1 MAAGNLGG
9 ISLRPG
15 KSPAGGQLARA
26 GVGLNPRRKLLLRC
40 ALSLGDIVMLTAAV
54 RDLHYWYPGM
64 FSTDVQTAFPML
76 WENNP
81 YVTPLKDGDSEA
93 ELINCRYPLINRC
106 NKAPYHCLHGFIEFL
121 NDRLGLAIK
130 PTVFKGDVHLSA
142 QEKAWYSQVHEVTG
156 EDVPFWLIAAGGKY
170 DVTIKWWDSRRYQ
183 EVVDHFRGRIQFV
196 QVGEL
201 GHHHPKLDGVIDLR
215 GRTNLR
221 QLIRLV
227 YHSQGVLCSITGLMH
242 LAAAVETK
250 PEFPWRRPCVVI
262 AGGREPAHWEAYPDH
277 QFIHTNGALHCCA
290 DGGCWK
296 DRVAPLRD
304 GDPRDR
310 PASLCVDVVQ
320 GLPRCM
326 DMIAPAEVIHR
337 VERYFAA
344 GVLKYLSRPQKAA
357 AGKGMTATSANSY
370 DQQPLHISSAG
381 IACDQFIRS
390 ISAYPGDFAG
400 RGIVICGG
408 GVKYF
413 TNAWVCINLL
423 RHLGCRLPVQV
434 WHLGRREMDGQMR
447 SLLAPL
453 GVECI
458 DALEVRKRFPTRTLQ
473 GWELKPYAIMHS
485 RFREVL
491 LLDADNVPVVDPEFL
506 FETSQYRE
514 TGAIFWPDFPLL
526 KTERGAAVWRSCG
539 LRQPNEPEFET
550 GQVVLDKQRCWSA
563 LCLTMWFNENS
574 DFYYRYVHGDKET
587 FHLAWRKL
595 RQPYSLVPKGI
606 HSLAGI
612 MCQHDFAGRRIFQ
625 HRSRD
630 KWDLFLHNKRIRG
643 FRFEK
648 ECRNYLL
655 RLQQVWDGGMGMTRK
670 NATGNWPRPRR
681 VTQPARIEA
690 VIISDSGKQSL
701 KGKTLKNLARTD
713 WDGTPVCL
721 QVEDNYRQAQCLCL
735 ALERGF
741 TADTDYVLVLKED
754 SEFNRHI
761 RHNLLDWKPL
771 RTRMVSLAS
780 LYNPLGRQIRDLA
793 CDVSNHTRIVDP
805 RFISDSQAWLISRAT
820 ARYLIRH
827 WDRAGAAFELKLRT
841 LAIRLRKPIFYHAPS
856 LVQPLDSDCKSR
868 PRLAQAADFDP
879 NWAA

>member
-81 YVTPLKDGDSEA
+81 YVTPLKVGDSEA

-370 DQQPLHISSAG
+370 DQQPLHISSA
-381 IACDQFIRS
+381 
-390 ISAYPGDFAG
+390 
-400 RGIVICGG
+400 
-408 GVKYF
+408 
-413 TNAWVCINLL
+413 
-423 RHLGCRLPVQV
+423 
-434 WHLGRREMDGQMR
+434 
-447 SLLAPL
+447 
-453 GVECI
+453 
-458 DALEVRKRFPTRTLQ
+458 
-473 GWELKPYAIMHS
+473 
-485 RFREVL
+485 
-491 LLDADNVPVVDPEFL
+491 
-506 FETSQYRE
+506 
-514 TGAIFWPDFPLL
+514 
-526 KTERGAAVWRSCG
+526 
-539 LRQPNEPEFET
+539 
-550 GQVVLDKQRCWSA
+550 
-563 LCLTMWFNENS
+563 
-574 DFYYRYVHGDKET
+574 
-587 FHLAWRKL
+587 
-595 RQPYSLVPKGI
+595 
-606 HSLAGI
+606 
-612 MCQHDFAGRRIFQ
+612 
-625 HRSRD
+625 
-630 KWDLFLHNKRIRG
+630 
-643 FRFEK
+643 
-648 ECRNYLL
+648 
-655 RLQQVWDGGMGMTRK
+655 
-670 NATGNWPRPRR
+670 
-681 VTQPARIEA
+681 
-690 VIISDSGKQSL
+690 
-701 KGKTLKNLARTD
+701 
-713 WDGTPVCL
+713 
-721 QVEDNYRQAQCLCL
+721 
-735 ALERGF
+735 
-741 TADTDYVLVLKED
+741 
-754 SEFNRHI
+754 
-761 RHNLLDWKPL
+761 
-771 RTRMVSLAS
+771 
-780 LYNPLGRQIRDLA
+780 
-793 CDVSNHTRIVDP
+793 
-805 RFISDSQAWLISRAT
+805 
-820 ARYLIRH
+820 
-827 WDRAGAAFELKLRT
+827 
-841 LAIRLRKPIFYHAPS
+841 
-856 LVQPLDSDCKSR
+856 
-868 PRLAQAADFDP
+868 
-879 NWAA
+879 